1 MATLKIQNTLE
12 NTKEEFIPI
21 DSTNVRIYACGPTV
35 YDYAHIGNFRTF
47 LFEDFLK
54 RYLILKGFDVT
65 HVMNITDVDDKTI
78 ERATAQQMDLQSLT
92 KKYTDMFFQDAN
104 RLNIMPADHYP
115 AATDHIDIMIEL
127 IQQLIDKDHAYKT
140 EDGSIY
146 FSIKSFKEYGKLAR
160 LDMAGQQQTERVSA
174 DDYSKEIP
182 QDFALW
188 KSWKKEDGDVGWES
202 PWGKGRPGWQI
213 ECSAMSMHYLGQHFD
228 IHCGGTDNI
237 FPHHENEVAQSV
249 AGKGS
254 KFVNFWLHSEHLLV
268 DGGKMSKSL
277 GNYYRLDDLLEKGI
291 HPSATRFAL
300 LNGHYRSRLNFT
312 LTKATEAKKAITRIA
327 DFKERLQAVGSES
340 SPQEKSMPAEFDMF
354 DSALDDDLN
363 IPEALGIFF
372 EWLRN
377 MNGKLDKDNADALEI
392 AGGLAFVEK
401 FNYLF
406 QILSKTEEIPE
417 EILDLAD
424 KREKA
429 REEQNWAESDR
440 IRDEISQKG
449 WTVEDTPS
457 GSKLKKK

>member
-1 MATLKIQNTLE
+1 MNLSLYNTATRK
-12 NTKEEFIPI
+12 KEQFVPLQEGAIKLY
-21 DSTNVRIYACGPTV
+21 TCGPTV

-202 PWGKGRPGWQI
+202 PWGKGRPGWHI

-401 FNYLF
+401 FNYH
-406 QILSKTEEIPE
+406 S
-417 EILDLAD
+417 
-424 KREKA
+424 
-429 REEQNWAESDR
+429 NVW
-440 IRDEISQKG
+440 
-449 WTVEDTPS
+449 
-457 GSKLKKK
+457 LKENNI

>member
-1 MATLKIQNTLE
+1 MNLSLYNTATRK
-12 NTKEEFIPI
+12 KEQFVPLQEGAIKLY
-21 DSTNVRIYACGPTV
+21 TCGPTV

-174 DDYSKEIP
+174 DDYSKETP

-202 PWGKGRPGWQI
+202 PWGKGRPGWHI

-254 KFVNFWLHSEHLLV
+254 KFVNLWLHSEHLLV

-277 GNYYRLDDLLEKGI
+277 GNYYRLDDLLEKDI

-340 SPQEKSMPAEFDMF
+340 NPQEKTMPAEFDMF
-354 DSALDDDLN
+354 VSALDDDLN

-406 QILSKTEEIPE
+406 QIFSKTEEIPE
-417 EILDLAD
+417 EILDLAN